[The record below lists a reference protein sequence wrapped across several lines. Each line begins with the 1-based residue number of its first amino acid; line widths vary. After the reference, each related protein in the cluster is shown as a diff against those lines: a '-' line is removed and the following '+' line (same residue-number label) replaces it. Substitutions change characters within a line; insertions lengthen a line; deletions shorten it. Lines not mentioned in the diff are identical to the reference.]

1 MARRPRIEYNG
12 AFYHVITR
20 GNQRQQI
27 FKEIPDFQNYL
38 NLLSAYK
45 QRYRFQLYAYVLMD
59 NHVHL
64 LIETKEIAL
73 SKILQGINQSYTMY
87 FNKKYRTV
95 GHLFQGRYKSILCDR
110 DHYLLAL
117 IKYICHNPVRAQI
130 AETPGK
136 YRWSSYRVFSEKKSR
151 SQRHYEAFMN
161 DGVTL
166 KEEDVYATIDQRLL
180 GDEKF
185 IEEVARKRDGDVR
198 RERRKKAYL
207 LSQIAAAMEKRYH
220 ITLDQMQ
227 SWSRAAGLLMGRRVF
242 SLVAKGY
249 GYRGREIAEYLRKD
263 PAAVTGY
270 LQQGEGLMGEVEKVV
285 EDLTKEKN

>member
-1 MARRPRIEYNG
+1 
-12 AFYHVITR
+12 
-20 GNQRQQI
+20 
-27 FKEIPDFQNYL
+27 
-38 NLLSAYK
+38 
-45 QRYRFQLYAYVLMD
+45 MD

-87 FNKKYRTV
+87 FNRKYRTV

-136 YRWSSYRVFSEKKSR
+136 YRWSSYRVYLTKADDGSLVDTYPVLRMFSEKKSR
-151 SQRHYEAFMN
+151 AQRHYEAFMN

-270 LQQGEGLMGEVEKVV
+270 LRQGEGLMGEVEKVV